1 MVIKEFVVSEKSFK
15 KIKNEIKNSTP
26 IIRSAV
32 PCEFYGPE
40 PVGWGG
46 EEVLEKS
53 FEIPARGIRYL
64 CYEHRY

>member
-1 MVIKEFVVSEKSFK
+1 MNEFIIKEKSFK

-26 IIRSAV
+26 IIRSAI
-32 PCEFYGPE
+32 PSATYGPE

-46 EEVLEKS
+46 EEIIEKS
-53 FEIPARGIRYL
+53 FEIPSRGIRYL